1 MDIVKVSNL
10 NQIISFI
17 NTSSDTLASYI
28 YKLHTS
34 KGDVEQLLN
43 ESIHTTGVFCL
54 IEDDSIVALIT
65 EFYMKKINTKLLD
78 HLLVKILLLQI
89 IILSHYFRH

>member
-43 ESIHTTGVFCL
+43 ESIHTL

-65 EFYMKKINTKLLD
+65 GIFI
-78 HLLVKILLLQI
+78 
-89 IILSHYFRH
+89 